1 MPTTVSSKTRQR
13 LVQEIIDRR
22 WLMNARVA
30 EKDYN
35 NAAIH
40 DATLWGLRTAA
51 NLTGLLTLHQSRKLM
66 DYVDTLII
74 DDGGAP
80 IAPPLEEIL
89 DLNAYR

>member
-13 LVQEIIDRR
+13 LVQEIVDRR
-22 WLMNARVA
+22 WLMNLRVA

-74 DDGGAP
+74 DGSASAP

-89 DLNAYR
+89 NAY